1 MVQAFK
7 QTCINLFHSY
17 FSFVNMYI
25 NLLLALYIFDFYLIF
40 RVIYHELV
48 LTTKEY
54 MREVTA
60 IDPKWLVEF
69 APKFFRFSDPTKLSK
84 QKKQQKIEPLYNKYE
99 DPNSWRISRAFKKF
113 HTKVTF
119 WGDHY
124 GVFSQN
130 FSCFYVHVGMCTF
143 QRNTCLGTHDG
154 QWILFQLKWFMC
166 FFHALL

>member
-1 MVQAFK
+1 M
-7 QTCINLFHSY
+7 LHSPWLRV
-17 FSFVNMYI
+17 F
-25 NLLLALYIFDFYLIF
+25 F

-69 APKFFRFSDPTKLSK
+69 APNFFRFSDPTKLSK

-119 WGDHY
+119 
-124 GVFSQN
+124 
-130 FSCFYVHVGMCTF
+130 
-143 QRNTCLGTHDG
+143 
-154 QWILFQLKWFMC
+154 
-166 FFHALL
+166 

>member
-1 MVQAFK
+1 MCFFFFF
-7 QTCINLFHSY
+7 NLSVF
-17 FSFVNMYI
+17 
-25 NLLLALYIFDFYLIF
+25 LLPH

-69 APKFFRFSDPTKLSK
+69 APKFFKFSDPTKLSK

-99 DPNSWRISRAFKKF
+99 EPNAWRISRAFKKV

-119 WGDHY
+119 
-124 GVFSQN
+124 
-130 FSCFYVHVGMCTF
+130 
-143 QRNTCLGTHDG
+143 
-154 QWILFQLKWFMC
+154 
-166 FFHALL
+166 

>member
-1 MVQAFK
+1 M
-7 QTCINLFHSY
+7 LHSPWLC
-17 FSFVNMYI
+17 F
-25 NLLLALYIFDFYLIF
+25 IF

-69 APKFFRFSDPTKLSK
+69 APNFFRFSDPTKLSK

-119 WGDHY
+119 WRSTMLFCGIHFRRTIRA
-124 GVFSQN
+124 GNSQGCR
-130 FSCFYVHVGMCTF
+130 SHSLKVVLIHLRLQWMCIISMKKWDEHIVRYTM
-143 QRNTCLGTHDG
+143 TGHE
-154 QWILFQLKWFMC
+154 LF
-166 FFHALL
+166 